1 MDHSVVITGAAPVGD
16 PRQHMAGP
24 LPVPRSSEP
33 VPRSSEP
40 VHRSCGPVPVRPHA
54 VRPPTSLVCVLLC
67 EDREVF
73 PTGLRVVLEAEPD
86 MAGVAE
92 TTHLPEALEAAEGE
106 GAVGGVVRQGLVTV
120 DT

>member
-24 LPVPRSSEP
+24 VP

-73 PTGLRVVLEAEPD
+73 RTGLRVVLEAEPD
-86 MAGVAE
+86 MAGVPRP
-92 TTHLPEALEAAEGE
+92 THPPPPPTG
-106 GAVGGVVRQGLVTV
+106 GAGG
-120 DT
+120 